1 MKKLKNRDTYDSS
14 RSDSILEKL
23 PLEVKKWA
31 ESLPWE
37 QRRFILSFSFI
48 LCGSSP
54 DKQAEFLDDYF
65 ADGLALKMLQEIDA
79 IKRVNIY
86 LKEFRTGTKINETLL
101 RNYIRQY
108 YIHCAQDVRRQPDEY
123 LESALKLVL
132 NTEEKHHIFHYI
144 IGFELLK
151 IMFKMSWLQ
160 HEKLASLQ
168 SNQEI
173 FIHNYIKPIQHAHQV
188 NGLIV
193 PKDKRIFFAKRDYY
207 ISIPEISA
215 RKLIELVMVTFT
227 ADKAIDGGFSIIR
240 HLKAL
245 RFDYDYIFKS
255 QEQDGM
261 FSSQIES
268 LLNP

>member
-1 MKKLKNRDTYDSS
+1 MKKLKNRALYHSKI
-14 RSDSILEKL
+14 RDSILEQL
-23 PLEVKKWA
+23 PQEVQEWA

-48 LCGSSP
+48 LCGSP
-54 DKQAEFLDDYF
+54 PEKQAEFLDDYF
-65 ADGLALKMLQEIDA
+65 ADGLALKMLEEIDT

-86 LKEFRTGTKINETLL
+86 LKEFRTGTNINESLL
-101 RNYIRQY
+101 RSYIRQY
-108 YIHCAQDVRRQPDEY
+108 YIHCAQDVRRQPDDY

-144 IGFELLK
+144 VGFELLK

-168 SNQEI
+168 SNQEN
-173 FIHNYIKPIQHAHQV
+173 FIKNYIKPIQHAHQV

-193 PKDKRIFFAKRDYY
+193 PKDKRIFFARRDYY
-207 ISIPEISA
+207 ILIPDISG
-215 RKLIELVMVTFT
+215 RKLRELVMVTFT
-227 ADKAIDGGFSIIR
+227 ADKAIECGFSIIR

-255 QEQDGM
+255 KEPE
-261 FSSQIES
+261 IES

>member
-1 MKKLKNRDTYDSS
+1 MKKRKNRDIYDSKI
-14 RSDSILEKL
+14 RDSILEKL
-23 PLEVKKWA
+23 PLEVKQWA

-37 QRRFILSFSFI
+37 KRRFILSFSLI

-54 DKQAEFLDDYF
+54 EKQAEFLDDYF
-65 ADGLALKMLQEIDA
+65 ADGLALKMLEEIDT

-86 LKEFRTGTKINETLL
+86 LQEFRSGTTINETLL

-108 YIHCAQDVRRQPDEY
+108 YIHCAQDVRRQADRY

-168 SNQEI
+168 TNQES
-173 FIHNYIKPIQHAHQV
+173 FINNYIKPIQHAHQV

-193 PKDKRIFFAKRDYY
+193 PKDKRIFFARRDYY
-207 ISIPEISA
+207 ISIPDISA
-215 RKLIELVMVTFT
+215 RKLRELVMVTFT
-227 ADKAIDGGFSIIR
+227 ADKAIECGFSIIR

-255 QEQDGM
+255 QE
-261 FSSQIES
+261 IES

>member
-1 MKKLKNRDTYDSS
+1 MKTLKNRALYDSKI
-14 RSDSILEKL
+14 RDSILEQL
-23 PLEVKKWA
+23 PREVKEWA

-37 QRRFILSFSFI
+37 QRRFILSFSLI

-54 DKQAEFLDDYF
+54 EKQAEFLDDYF
-65 ADGLALKMLQEIDA
+65 ADGLAFKMLQEIDT

-86 LKEFRTGTKINETLL
+86 LKEFRTGTKINEILL

-144 IGFELLK
+144 VGFELLK

-168 SNQEI
+168 SNQEN
-173 FIHNYIKPIQHAHQV
+173 FIKNYIKPIQHAHQV

-193 PKDKRIFFAKRDYY
+193 PKDKRIFFARRDYY
-207 ISIPEISA
+207 ISIPEISG
-215 RKLIELVMVTFT
+215 RKLRELVMVTFT
-227 ADKAIDGGFSIIR
+227 ADKASESGFSVIR
-240 HLKAL
+240 HLNSL
-245 RFDYDYIFKS
+245 RFDYDYIFKN
-255 QEQDGM
+255 QEPEM
-261 FSSQIES
+261 ES